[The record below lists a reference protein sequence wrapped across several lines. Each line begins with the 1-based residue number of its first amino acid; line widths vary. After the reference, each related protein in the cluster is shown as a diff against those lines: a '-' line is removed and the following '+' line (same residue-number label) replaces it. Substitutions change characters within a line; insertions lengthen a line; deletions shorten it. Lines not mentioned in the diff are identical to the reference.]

1 MEITTTSWLIW
12 ELSNLESK
20 KLSYRVQLQELEQEL
35 EQSELIQR
43 INKWKHLLKQLEE
56 KEIELKNNWIKILQ
70 DSWID
75 KFEANWVC
83 VKLKTS
89 LWRLIIE
96 DEDIVPDEYKK
107 VKTSYTIDKKELKKD
122 IQEWVIIEWVSI
134 EKTIDLD
141 IKFI

>member
-1 MEITTTSWLIW
+1 MELTTTSWLIW

-35 EQSELIQR
+35 EQSELMQR
-43 INKWKHLLKQLEE
+43 INKWKALLKELEE
-56 KEIELKNNWIKILQ
+56 KEIELRKNWIKILQ

-89 LWRLIIE
+89 PWRLIIE
-96 DEDIVPDEYKK
+96 DEDIIPDEYKK

-122 IQEWVIIEWVSI
+122 IQEWVIIEWVSR

-141 IKFI
+141 IKFT

>member
-1 MEITTTSWLIW
+1 MELTTTSWLIW

-35 EQSELIQR
+35 EQSELMQR
-43 INKWKHLLKQLEE
+43 INKWKALLKELEE
-56 KEIELKNNWIKILQ
+56 KEIELKKNWVKILQ

-89 LWRLIIE
+89 PWRLVIL
-96 DEDIVPDEYKK
+96 DEDLISDEYKK
-107 VKTSYTIDKKELKKD
+107 VKTSYTIDKKAIKEDMK
-122 IQEWVIIEWVSI
+122 EWVIIDWVELEQDI
-134 EKTIDLD
+134 TLD
-141 IKFI
+141 IKFK